1 VAGFAQPDHRIY
13 AGYRM
18 QANPRP
24 ALPWRQS
31 LQLSSRCRHA
41 ARLTSP
47 SGHHFYRNIRTLGS
61 AALLFVTSTCC
72 GWSQVYSA
80 AGAKPVVAAYVFAE
94 DKTLAPG
101 EIDGKK
107 LTRVNYAFANI
118 ADGRIVEGAPT
129 DAANLAA
136 LNALKKDNPHLT
148 VLVSV
153 GGWLWSGRFSD
164 AALTPASRAVFI
176 DSVEAFITR
185 YDLDGLDVDWEYPGM
200 RGAGNT
206 FRPEDKQTYT
216 LLLKELRR
224 RFDTMAVTLHHPLY
238 LTIAAGASGEF
249 LEHTEMG
256 EVSKY
261 VDTVNLMA
269 YDYYE
274 PEDGKLTGNH
284 APLFIDPADPKAV
297 SADRSVREFEKAGV
311 AARKLV
317 LGVPF
322 YGHVWGQV
330 PATNHGL
337 FQPGQPVPNADAG
350 YAAIVSTML
359 GHGYSRYWDAAASVP
374 YLYNA
379 EKQIFISYE
388 DPESLAAKCKY
399 VKKQH
404 LKGVMFWDYES
415 DPSGVLL
422 DAINAGLKSSS
433 HAHDGREAR

>member
-1 VAGFAQPDHRIY
+1 
-13 AGYRM
+13 M
-18 QANPRP
+18 
-24 ALPWRQS
+24 
-31 LQLSSRCRHA
+31 
-41 ARLTSP
+41 
-47 SGHHFYRNIRTLGS
+47 GS
-61 AALLFVTSTCC
+61 AALLFVTLT
-72 GWSQVYSA
+72 GRVWSQPQSAPASA
-80 AGAKPVVAAYVFAE
+80 AEPVVAAYVFA
-94 DKTLAPG
+94 DGRVLTPG
-101 EIDGKK
+101 EIDAKK

-118 ADGRIVEGAPT
+118 AQGRMVEGAPA
-129 DAANLAA
+129 DAVNLAA
-136 LNALKKDNPHLT
+136 LSALKKDNPHLT

-153 GGWLWSGRFSD
+153 GGWTWSGGFSD
-164 AALTPASRAVFI
+164 AALTPASRSVFI

-185 YDLDGLDVDWEYPGM
+185 YHLDGLDVDWEYPGM
-200 RGAGNT
+200 SGAGNT

-224 RFDTMAVTLHHPLY
+224 RFDTMAGTLHRPLY
-238 LTIAAGASGEF
+238 LTIAAGASSEF
-249 LEHTEMG
+249 LEHTEMS
-256 EVSKY
+256 EVAKY

-274 PEDGKLTGNH
+274 PEAGKPTGNH

-297 SADRSVREFEKAGV
+297 SADRSVREFEQAGV

-337 FQPGQPVPNADAG
+337 FQPGQPVPNAYAT

-359 GHGYSRYWDAAASVP
+359 GQGYTRHWDAAASVP

-379 EKQIFISYE
+379 DKQIFVSYE

-422 DAINAGLKSSS
+422 DAIDSGLKPGS
-433 HAHDGREAR
+433 

>member
-1 VAGFAQPDHRIY
+1 
-13 AGYRM
+13 M
-18 QANPRP
+18 
-24 ALPWRQS
+24 
-31 LQLSSRCRHA
+31 
-41 ARLTSP
+41 
-47 SGHHFYRNIRTLGS
+47 GS
-61 AALLFVTSTCC
+61 AALLFVTLT
-72 GWSQVYSA
+72 GRVWSQPQSAPASA
-80 AGAKPVVAAYVFAE
+80 AEPVVAAYVFA
-94 DKTLAPG
+94 DGRVLTPG
-101 EIDGKK
+101 EIDAKK

-118 ADGRIVEGAPT
+118 AQGRMVEGAPA
-129 DAANLAA
+129 DAVNLAA
-136 LNALKKDNPHLT
+136 LSALKKDNPHLT

-153 GGWLWSGRFSD
+153 GGWTWSGGFSD
-164 AALTPASRAVFI
+164 AALTPASRSVFI

-185 YDLDGLDVDWEYPGM
+185 YHLDGLDVDWEYPGM
-200 RGAGNT
+200 SGAGNT

-224 RFDTMAVTLHHPLY
+224 RFDTMAGTLHRPLY
-238 LTIAAGASGEF
+238 LTIAAGASSEF
-249 LEHTEMG
+249 LEHTEMS
-256 EVSKY
+256 EVAKY

-274 PEDGKLTGNH
+274 PEAGKPTGNH

-297 SADRSVREFEKAGV
+297 SADRSVREFEQAGV

-330 PATNHGL
+330 PATNQGL
-337 FQPGQPVPNADAG
+337 FQPGQPVPNAYAT

-359 GHGYSRYWDAAASVP
+359 GQGYTRYWDAAASVP

-379 EKQIFISYE
+379 DKQIFVSYE

-422 DAINAGLKSSS
+422 DAIDSGLKPGS
-433 HAHDGREAR
+433 

>member
-1 VAGFAQPDHRIY
+1 
-13 AGYRM
+13 M
-18 QANPRP
+18 
-24 ALPWRQS
+24 
-31 LQLSSRCRHA
+31 
-41 ARLTSP
+41 
-47 SGHHFYRNIRTLGS
+47 GS
-61 AALLFVTSTCC
+61 AALLFVTLT
-72 GWSQVYSA
+72 GRVWSQPQPAPASA
-80 AGAKPVVAAYVFAE
+80 AEPVVAAYVFA
-94 DKTLAPG
+94 DGRVLTPG

-107 LTRVNYAFANI
+107 LTRVNYAFANVVQ
-118 ADGRIVEGAPT
+118 GRMVEGGPA
-129 DAANLAA
+129 DAVNLAA
-136 LNALKKDNPHLT
+136 LTALKKDNPHLT

-153 GGWLWSGRFSD
+153 GGWTWSGGFSD
-164 AALTPASRAVFI
+164 AALTPASRSVFI

-185 YDLDGLDVDWEYPGM
+185 YHLDGLDVDWEYPGM
-200 RGAGNT
+200 SGDGNT

-224 RFDTMAVTLHHPLY
+224 RFNTMAGTLHRPLY
-238 LTIAAGASGEF
+238 LTIAAGASSEF
-249 LEHTEMG
+249 LEHTEMS
-256 EVSKY
+256 EVAKY

-274 PEDGKLTGNH
+274 PEAGKPTGNH

-297 SADRSVREFEKAGV
+297 SADRSVREFEQAGV
-311 AARKLV
+311 AARKVV

-330 PATNHGL
+330 PATNQGL
-337 FQPGQPVPNADAG
+337 FQPGQPVPNAYAT

-359 GHGYSRYWDAAASVP
+359 GQGYTRHWDAAASVP

-379 EKQIFISYE
+379 DKQIFVSYE

-422 DAINAGLKSSS
+422 DAVDSGLKPGSYV
-433 HAHDGREAR
+433 HDGRKAR

>member
-1 VAGFAQPDHRIY
+1 
-13 AGYRM
+13 M
-18 QANPRP
+18 
-24 ALPWRQS
+24 
-31 LQLSSRCRHA
+31 
-41 ARLTSP
+41 
-47 SGHHFYRNIRTLGS
+47 GS
-61 AALLFVTSTCC
+61 AALLFVTLT
-72 GWSQVYSA
+72 GRVWSQPQSAPDSA
-80 AGAKPVVAAYVFAE
+80 AEPVVAAYVFAGGRVL
-94 DKTLAPG
+94 TPG
-101 EIDGKK
+101 EIDAKK

-118 ADGRIVEGAPT
+118 AQGRMVEGAPA
-129 DAANLAA
+129 DAVNLAA
-136 LNALKKDNPHLT
+136 LTALKKDNPHLT

-153 GGWLWSGRFSD
+153 GGWTWSGGFSD
-164 AALTPASRAVFI
+164 AALTPASRSVFI

-185 YDLDGLDVDWEYPGM
+185 YHLDGLDVDWEYPGM
-200 RGAGNT
+200 SGAGNT

-224 RFDTMAVTLHHPLY
+224 RFDTMAGTLHRPLY
-238 LTIAAGASGEF
+238 LTIAAGASSEF
-249 LEHTEMG
+249 LEHTEMS
-256 EVSKY
+256 EVAKY

-274 PEDGKLTGNH
+274 PEAGKPTGNH

-297 SADRSVREFEKAGV
+297 SADRSVREFEQAGV
-311 AARKLV
+311 AARKVV

-330 PATNHGL
+330 PATNQGL
-337 FQPGQPVPNADAG
+337 FQPGQPVPNAYAT

-359 GHGYSRYWDAAASVP
+359 GQGYTRYWDAAASVP
-374 YLYNA
+374 YLYNPD
-379 EKQIFISYE
+379 KQIFVSYE

-422 DAINAGLKSSS
+422 DAVDSGLKPGSYV
-433 HAHDGREAR
+433 HDGRKAR